1 LEEEGEMTT
10 KTEEDGTVSSF
21 ATLKVEVGGDAERV
35 RAECRAVGDELGERR
50 SQWRVVPIY
59 PPLSS
64 AKVEGLHEGAKLNQG
79 DVIPLTCEVKFTHE
93 AEFLT
98 WMVDGEI
105 QGEDYHPV
113 RQGDLLVS
121 SYQFLPQPGQTQ
133 VECRPNG
140 QEELSAKV
148 SFAISEANENAAKE
162 KEDEVFWVPHQ
173 SDATDYVSEDEDEEL
188 RMAEEEFSRAE
199 MVEEVAA
206 VGRQNTN
213 FKVEEEIESTFDGL
227 MTASLHSSSSSL
239 SPLTLSIL
247 ALLSLLL
254 LRGN

>member
-1 LEEEGEMTT
+1 M
-10 KTEEDGTVSSF
+10 
-21 ATLKVEVGGDAERV
+21 
-35 RAECRAVGDELGERR
+35 
-50 SQWRVVPIY
+50 
-59 PPLSS
+59 
-64 AKVEGLHEGAKLNQG
+64 
-79 DVIPLTCEVKFTHE
+79 
-93 AEFLT
+93 
-98 WMVDGEI
+98 
-105 QGEDYHPV
+105 
-113 RQGDLLVS
+113 
-121 SYQFLPQPGQTQ
+121 
-133 VECRPNG
+133 
-140 QEELSAKV
+140 
-148 SFAISEANENAAKE
+148 SFAISEASEDAAKE

-213 FKVEEEIESTFDGL
+213 FKVEEEIDSTFDGL

-247 ALLSLLL
+247 VLLSLLL